1 MRRGDL
7 GGNGKAEAEMRPV
20 AAAAVGAGK
29 TLENTRLFRIRDAGP
44 MVCGRYAQAGA
55 RLLSR
60 GLWRALPLRGAAC
73 LLALPCA
80 ALLFPRGC
88 RWAKAKA
95 SDSIL

>member
-7 GGNGKAEAEMRPV
+7 GGNGKAEAEMPPV
-20 AAAAVGAGK
+20 AAAAVGTGK
-29 TLENTRLFRIRDAGP
+29 TRLFRIRDAGP